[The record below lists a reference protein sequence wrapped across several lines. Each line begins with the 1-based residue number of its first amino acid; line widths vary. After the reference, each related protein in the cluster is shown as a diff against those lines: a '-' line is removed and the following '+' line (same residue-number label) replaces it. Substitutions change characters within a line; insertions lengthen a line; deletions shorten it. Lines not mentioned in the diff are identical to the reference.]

1 MGCSGGKIIMVSTG
15 DWVKYTTERIEDPFG
30 DGEEPKDVY
39 AVVTSIIGDS
49 LCTITWCE
57 YEPNDDYPLFRCVV
71 VPVSK
76 VSVVYHPLVV

>member
-1 MGCSGGKIIMVSTG
+1 MMNVG
-15 DWVKYTTERIEDPFG
+15 DWVRYTTECVGDPFW

-57 YEPNDDYPLFRCVV
+57 YEPDDYPLFRCVV
-71 VPVSK
+71 VPISK
-76 VSVVYHPLVV
+76 VSVVYHPLGV